1 MKAPSPNVSA
11 GALPWRLDSA
21 GHPQVLLVHRR
32 KPGDWAIPKGNLD
45 PGESAPACASRE
57 LREETGLGC
66 RLSWALP
73 TLEYLTRSGEAK
85 TTYYWA
91 ATPTRGRFR
100 ANKEIDGVRWF
111 DLPEAAAI
119 LTKPRE
125 RAIPLALAALLHAE
139 LEVTPKRRPRPVLL
153 VRGAAAT
160 PRGRWPLNDTTRP
173 LTADGEQV
181 ARSLTS
187 LSSLFQIDRVLSA
200 PARRCVDTIGPL
212 ANRQS
217 VVIEVSES
225 LSDGRLPDSLD
236 LVDHARGTGTVIC
249 THEDMISGILRRLA
263 LRDHISF
270 DIDIGSRRG
279 SVWVLTG
286 DRHRYTGA
294 HYLPMPEILTRAA
307 TEGLQPDP
315 STTASRGAA

>member
-11 GALPWRLDSA
+11 GALPWRVDSA
-21 GHPQVLLVHRR
+21 GEPQVLLVHRR

-45 PGESAPACASRE
+45 LGESAPACATRE

-66 RLSWALP
+66 RLSWTLP

-91 ATPTRGRFR
+91 VTPTRGKFR

-139 LEVTPKRRPRPVLL
+139 LKVTPKRRPRPVLL

-160 PRGRWPLNDTTRP
+160 PEDGGRSTTPRDHSRPTANRSRGRSPAYPPCSRSTAYCPPPRDDVSTPSARWPTGSPWPSRSMTR
-173 LTADGEQV
+173 
-181 ARSLTS
+181 
-187 LSSLFQIDRVLSA
+187 
-200 PARRCVDTIGPL
+200 
-212 ANRQS
+212 
-217 VVIEVSES
+217 
-225 LSDGRLPDSLD
+225 
-236 LVDHARGTGTVIC
+236 
-249 THEDMISGILRRLA
+249 
-263 LRDHISF
+263 
-270 DIDIGSRRG
+270 
-279 SVWVLTG
+279 
-286 DRHRYTGA
+286 
-294 HYLPMPEILTRAA
+294 
-307 TEGLQPDP
+307 
-315 STTASRGAA
+315 